1 MQARMLAELN
11 DDLNTPRALALAW
24 ELLKSDVPGAAQ
36 KATLRWLDEALG
48 LDLDAWRPPVQA
60 VPDAVLALVE
70 ARRQARADKRW
81 ADADALRAR
90 IEAAGFVV
98 RDTAAGPITEP
109 AGPATA
115 AAT

>member
-1 MQARMLAELN
+1 MRARMLAELN

-24 ELLKSDVPGAAQ
+24 ELLKSDVPGAVQ

-60 VPDAVLALVE
+60 VPDAVLALVA
-70 ARRQARADKRW
+70 ARTQARADKRW
-81 ADADALRAR
+81 ADADALRSQ

-98 RDTAAGPITEP
+98 RDTAAGPV
-109 AGPATA
+109 ADAVRTA
-115 AAT
+115 